1 MRVKYA
7 VLALFPLVAL
17 VPAIAS
23 QPAGDA
29 SRGRQVYAQCSA
41 CHKQDKS
48 GTSGIGPNLYRV
60 IGRRSG
66 KLKGFAY
73 SPAMVTANRLWNARS
88 LDAYLAAPAAA
99 MPGNRMPY
107 AGLRNP
113 RDRAD
118 LIAYLGS
125 AAR

>member
-1 MRVKYA
+1 MHFW
-7 VLALFPLVAL
+7 LF
-17 VPAIAS
+17 
-23 QPAGDA
+23 
-29 SRGRQVYAQCSA
+29 SRWRRWQVFAQCAA
-41 CHKQDKS
+41 CHKLDAS
-48 GTSGIGPNLYRV
+48 GKSGIGPNLYRV

-73 SPAMVTANRLWNARS
+73 SPAMVTANRIWNARS
-88 LDAYLAAPAAA
+88 LDVYLAGPAAA

-118 LIAYLGS
+118 LIAYLG
-125 AAR
+125 AASR

>member
-1 MRVKYA
+1 MRAKHA
-7 VLALFPLVAL
+7 VLVLFILVAM

-23 QPAGDA
+23 QPAGDPG
-29 SRGRQVYAQCSA
+29 RGRQVYAQCAA
-41 CHKQDKS
+41 CHKLDKS
-48 GTSGIGPNLYRV
+48 GTSGIGPNLHRV

-118 LIAYLGS
+118 LIAYLG
-125 AAR
+125 AASR